1 MTTHIPSDWRS
12 IIYRAVESEEL
23 DYKAAQNWSELSR
36 AGKAKFVRHC
46 MALANTKGGYIVVGV
61 GEDASGRPCVYTG
74 LTEKQSRSFD
84 PTAVG
89 NFINNYADPEID
101 FSLERP
107 LVDGRQ
113 YAVFVVRRFNSLP
126 HVCSYGCETELQQG
140 VLYIRSAEA
149 SSRPAFRSQEI
160 HALIQRS
167 LRNQR
172 EQLGRMLRGILYEN
186 SSLAAPDAKA
196 RFREQRNLSRHMLT
210 SRREVVDG
218 NRISFEFSVF
228 PAEFAAKKFTL
239 TEIRAALE
247 QAVYLFPSPRFMRQS
262 EVAESYSTNVSVRSL
277 PQGATRI
284 WQAFRSGFFHLL
296 EYAPAGERSVA
307 YRSLQDKIAE
317 AVFFAGEFYSDLGY
331 NDEMFALDIRLNGV
345 EDALLTGIKPR
356 VRRSGSPAEYRCHIP
371 EIVVT
376 MQRTM
381 ADLISGPE
389 DHAARIVRDL
399 CERFNVPS
407 SRHEGLEEAVRAYLE
422 ERMPEAFFSDGSG
435 KKV

>member
-1 MTTHIPSDWRS
+1 MAAHIPTDWRP
-12 IIYRAVESEEL
+12 IIYRGVESEEL
-23 DYKAAQNWSELSR
+23 DYKAAQDWNELSR
-36 AGKAKFVRHC
+36 AGKSKFVRHC
-46 MALANTKGGYIVVGV
+46 MAMANTKGGYIVVGV
-61 GEDASGRPCVYTG
+61 GEDQSGRPCVYTG
-74 LTEKQSRSFD
+74 LTERQSRSFD

-107 LVDGRQ
+107 VVDGKQ

-126 HVCSYGCETELQQG
+126 HVCAYGCENELQQG

-160 HALIQRS
+160 HSLIQRS

-186 SSLAAPDAKA
+186 STLMEPDSKA
-196 RFREQRNLSRHMLT
+196 LFSEQRNLSRHILT
-210 SRREVVDG
+210 SRREVIG
-218 NRISFEFSVF
+218 GSRIAFEFSIF
-228 PAEFAAKKFTL
+228 PPEFLAKKFGL

-247 QAVYLFPSPRFMRQS
+247 QSVYLFPSPLFVRQQ

-277 PQGATRI
+277 PQDTTRI

-296 EYAPAGERSVA
+296 DYAPVDEHEVQYDLLRK
-307 YRSLQDKIAE
+307 KIAE
-317 AVFFAGEFYSDLGY
+317 AVFFAGEFYSNLGY
-331 NDEMFALDIRLNGV
+331 SDEMFELEVRLNGV
-345 EDALLTGIKPR
+345 ENAVLAGIEPR
-356 VRRSGSPAEYRCHIP
+356 GRQPGSPSEYRCRIP
-371 EIVVT
+371 EIVVN

-381 ADLISGPE
+381 ADLTSGPE

-399 CERFNVPS
+399 CERFNMPS
-407 SRHEGLEEAVRAYLE
+407 SRHEDLEETIRSYLE
-422 ERMPEAFFSDGSG
+422 ERMPEAFFRGG
-435 KKV
+435 NAKKE

>member
-1 MTTHIPSDWRS
+1 MAVHIPTDWRP
-12 IIYRAVESEEL
+12 IIYRGVESEEL
-23 DYKAAQNWSELSR
+23 DYKAAQDWNELSR

-61 GEDASGRPCVYTG
+61 GEDQAGRPCVYSG
-74 LTEKQSRSFD
+74 LTERQSRSFD

-107 LVDGRQ
+107 EVDGKH

-126 HVCSYGCETELQQG
+126 HVCAYGCEGELQQG
-140 VLYIRSAEA
+140 ILYIRTAEA

-186 SSLAAPDAKA
+186 SSQMEPDAKVS
-196 RFREQRNLSRHMLT
+196 FNEQRTLSRDMLT
-210 SRREVVDG
+210 SRRNVVNG
-218 NRISFEFSVF
+218 NRISFEFSVY
-228 PAEFAAKKFTL
+228 PPEFTTKRFSL
-239 TEIRAALE
+239 SELRAALE
-247 QAVYLFPSPRFMRQS
+247 QSVYLFPAPLFINPK

-277 PQGATRI
+277 PEDKTRI

-296 EYAPAGERSVA
+296 EYMPENNRSVE
-307 YRSLQDKIAE
+307 YDRLRKKIAE
-317 AVFFAGEFYSDLGY
+317 AVFFTGEFFSGLGY
-331 NDEMFALDIRLNGV
+331 NDEMFELEIRLNGV
-345 EDALLTGIKPR
+345 ENALLGGIEPR
-356 VRRSGSPAEYRCHIP
+356 VQRPNSPPEYRCHIP
-371 EIVVT
+371 GIVVT

-381 ADLISGPE
+381 ADLAAGPE
-389 DHAARIVRDL
+389 DHAARILRDL

-407 SRHEGLEEAVRAYLE
+407 SRHEEAETMIRSYLE
-422 ERMPEAFFSDGSG
+422 ERMPEAFFDGG
-435 KKV
+435 MKKE